1 MYCENC
7 GKQLIRGY
15 SFCVECGSP
24 VPPEVLEEGGLP
36 GRTGEASEETPKQAE
51 TEKAASEENGGDV
64 LASMPGIDPLGS
76 GKDEGTL
83 VFCANCGMRMQHN
96 LDFCEKCG
104 MKISDKPSHSVPL
117 INNTP
122 MGLDGSFDAFGG
134 GVGGFADGDLNQLND
149 FLGGD
154 MPSAFENAEETDS
167 LFGSNSFSANDMAIL
182 NQQISSFG
190 ASSSEMPAISKSG
203 GFAKQQEPKGS
214 ETRKVENF
222 SMSDVSDE
230 VIPVS
235 DGGVPVIEGCSMDED
250 HSKDISLDPYTFLGN
265 SMEEPDVSS
274 IESVNIE
281 EPEPVAVE
289 PEPVAV
295 EPEPVAVEEIENEVE
310 PMAEEPA
317 KDTADPDFD
326 DFIPEE
332 MGFIAETVPVQETEK
347 AAVATA
353 SPVEDMDFSRPRR
366 PQNNAPQANPDE
378 ETPKGNLVYCR
389 TCGQDMYDSE
399 KFCKNC
405 GATYKGAYV
414 PPKSAPS
421 KSASKPPVMVFG
433 KIPLSKF
440 TGVLAGI
447 VGVAAAVIFLVQ
459 PWRQNTSKPPI
470 SEGNQ
475 STSSSVSTPVE
486 SSSSSSSSSPSVS
499 SSSSSSSETT
509 SASSSSSSSSSQSS
523 TSTKSSSTK
532 SSSTK
537 TSSSSSSKPVVTA
550 DTKLKSLEQDR
561 EKIMYAAEL
570 IAGEVGKMEAL
581 SQHVVYAM
589 NTSTSSN
596 EEAITTFY
604 SSKLATNMINN
615 LKTGK
620 STVER
625 AISAASPKNS
635 EFSSLYTALK
645 SLKSKYDSYYNFIT
659 SPKGG
664 YSAFTKNCQSYY
676 AMFTS
681 AMSGLNL
688 SKFTTSYTAAY
699 KNSAYASMISQAVSA
714 AKNST
719 AQISLLQSKLSS
731 LDSFERKAF
740 NTLSNDIS
748 TYVSAVSYAM
758 RAKAYTMMLN
768 NVSSDYSSATK
779 YVSSAYDELNSFLKV
794 CTSLPKTT
802 ASAFNEKASKAISLA
817 NSYSNAA
824 LRIIS

>member
-1 MYCENC
+1 
-7 GKQLIRGY
+7 
-15 SFCVECGSP
+15 
-24 VPPEVLEEGGLP
+24 
-36 GRTGEASEETPKQAE
+36 
-51 TEKAASEENGGDV
+51 
-64 LASMPGIDPLGS
+64 
-76 GKDEGTL
+76 
-83 VFCANCGMRMQHN
+83 
-96 LDFCEKCG
+96 
-104 MKISDKPSHSVPL
+104 
-117 INNTP
+117 
-122 MGLDGSFDAFGG
+122 
-134 GVGGFADGDLNQLND
+134 
-149 FLGGD
+149 
-154 MPSAFENAEETDS
+154 
-167 LFGSNSFSANDMAIL
+167 
-182 NQQISSFG
+182 
-190 ASSSEMPAISKSG
+190 
-203 GFAKQQEPKGS
+203 
-214 ETRKVENF
+214 
-222 SMSDVSDE
+222 
-230 VIPVS
+230 
-235 DGGVPVIEGCSMDED
+235 
-250 HSKDISLDPYTFLGN
+250 
-265 SMEEPDVSS
+265 
-274 IESVNIE
+274 
-281 EPEPVAVE
+281 
-289 PEPVAV
+289 
-295 EPEPVAVEEIENEVE
+295 
-310 PMAEEPA
+310 
-317 KDTADPDFD
+317 
-326 DFIPEE
+326 
-332 MGFIAETVPVQETEK
+332 
-347 AAVATA
+347 
-353 SPVEDMDFSRPRR
+353 
-366 PQNNAPQANPDE
+366 
-378 ETPKGNLVYCR
+378 
-389 TCGQDMYDSE
+389 
-399 KFCKNC
+399 
-405 GATYKGAYV
+405 
-414 PPKSAPS
+414 
-421 KSASKPPVMVFG
+421 
-433 KIPLSKF
+433 
-440 TGVLAGI
+440 
-447 VGVAAAVIFLVQ
+447 
-459 PWRQNTSKPPI
+459 
-470 SEGNQ
+470 
-475 STSSSVSTPVE
+475 
-486 SSSSSSSSSPSVS
+486 
-499 SSSSSSSETT
+499 
-509 SASSSSSSSSSQSS
+509 
-523 TSTKSSSTK
+523 
-532 SSSTK
+532 
-537 TSSSSSSKPVVTA
+537 
-550 DTKLKSLEQDR
+550 
-561 EKIMYAAEL
+561 MYAAEL

-824 LRIIS
+824 LRIIF